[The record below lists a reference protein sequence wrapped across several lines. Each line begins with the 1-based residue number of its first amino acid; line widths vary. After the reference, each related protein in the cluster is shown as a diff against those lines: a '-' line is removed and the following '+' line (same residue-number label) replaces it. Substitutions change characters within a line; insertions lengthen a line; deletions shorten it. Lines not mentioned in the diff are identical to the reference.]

1 MSAVLLRGAAEQGLI
16 YSLVALALY
25 LSYRTLNIADLTV
38 DGSFTLGAAAG
49 AMLTS
54 LGHPVLGLFAAAAA
68 GVLAGMVT
76 ALLQTELKVQ
86 PILAGIITMTALYS
100 INLRVMGNRS
110 NLPRI
115 SRRHPP

>member
-54 LGHPVLGLFAAAAA
+54 AIRCSG
-68 GVLAGMVT
+68 
-76 ALLQTELKVQ
+76 
-86 PILAGIITMTALYS
+86 S
-100 INLRVMGNRS
+100 
-110 NLPRI
+110 LPPR
-115 SRRHPP
+115 PPGCLPEWSPPCFKPS

>member
-54 LGHPVLGLFAAAAA
+54 RNGHRPASNRAEG
-68 GVLAGMVT
+68 T
-76 ALLQTELKVQ
+76 AD
-86 PILAGIITMTALYS
+86 P
-100 INLRVMGNRS
+100 
-110 NLPRI
+110 
-115 SRRHPP
+115 RRHHYDDRPLFH

>member
-54 LGHPVLGLFAAAAA
+54 LGHPCSG
-68 GVLAGMVT
+68 
-76 ALLQTELKVQ
+76 
-86 PILAGIITMTALYS
+86 S
-100 INLRVMGNRS
+100 
-110 NLPRI
+110 LPPR
-115 SRRHPP
+115 PPGCLPEWSPPCFKPS

>member
-49 AMLTS
+49 S
-54 LGHPVLGLFAAAAA
+54 LPPRPPGC
-68 GVLAGMVT
+68 
-76 ALLQTELKVQ
+76 
-86 PILAGIITMTALYS
+86 
-100 INLRVMGNRS
+100 
-110 NLPRI
+110 LPEW
-115 SRRHPP
+115 SPPCFKPS